1 MTEQDNDWSVASV
14 FYENQTCHS
23 VVGDVGPLPQVRPGS
38 FEFWDFLQQH
48 PLAPLEID
56 NPSTNVESVADCIR
70 QLGYTVQCGAGGQ
83 DGRGKYSILSI
94 HKERFYY
101 GLVSSHHCLS
111 GKRSV
116 YKGFLRWKLSLR
128 AAAAACATDKEM
140 QEAEEKKLF
149 KLIDDGSICNKNL
162 ENWDIWETGV
172 STIGNTLPDDIVQAL
187 QDFRSDCPDFVRNPD
202 YEFYIPPCMQELPES
217 CPPHEPVNN
226 QGGDAQATAAP
237 APAQAQA
244 AATAAPGPAQA
255 TAAAA
260 QVPAPA
266 QALAQATAQA
276 TAAPAPAQASKKTP
290 YTSESSDSSDS
301 EDD

>member
-14 FYENQTCHS
+14 FYENKTCHS

-38 FEFWDFLQQH
+38 LDFRDHLPQH
-48 PLAPLEID
+48 PHAPLEID
-56 NPSTNVESVADCIR
+56 NPRKNTESVADCIR
-70 QLGYTVQCGAGGQ
+70 QLGYTVQCGTDRGC
-83 DGRGKYSILSI
+83 GRGKYAILSI

-116 YKGFLRWKLSLR
+116 YKGFLRWKPSWRESMR

-149 KLIDDGSICNKNL
+149 KLIDDGSICNKNW

-172 STIGNTLPDDIVQAL
+172 STIGNTLPDEIVQAL

-202 YEFYIPPCMQELPES
+202 YEFYIPPSMQETPDA
-217 CPPHEPVNN
+217 CPPAEPANN
-226 QGGDAQATAAP
+226 EGGGAQATAAP
-237 APAQAQA
+237 APAQATA
-244 AATAAPGPAQA
+244 AAAPAPAQA

-260 QVPAPA
+260 
-266 QALAQATAQA
+266 
-276 TAAPAPAQASKKTP
+276 AQASKKTP
-290 YTSESSDSSDS
+290 DTSESSDTSDS

>member
-1 MTEQDNDWSVASV
+1 MTEYGNEWSVASA
-14 FYENQTCHS
+14 FYEKQTCHS
-23 VVGDVGPLPQVRPGS
+23 VVGDVAPLPQDTTGP
-38 FEFWDFLQQH
+38 DFDLRDHLPQH

-56 NPSTNVESVADCIR
+56 NSCKNVESVADCIR

-116 YKGFLRWKLSLR
+116 YKGFLRWKPSWRESMR

-149 KLIDDGSICNKNL
+149 KLIDDGSICNKNW

-172 STIGNTLPDDIVQAL
+172 STIGNTLPNDIVQAL
-187 QDFRSDCPDFVRNPD
+187 QDFRSDCPDFVRNPG

-217 CPPHEPVNN
+217 CPPPESANN
-226 QGGDAQATAAP
+226 QGGG
-237 APAQAQA
+237 AQA
-244 AATAAPGPAQA
+244 AAVAA
-255 TAAAA
+255 
-260 QVPAPA
+260 
-266 QALAQATAQA
+266 L
-276 TAAPAPAQASKKTP
+276 AAPAAVAVAAQEVTTSKKTP
-290 YTSESSDSSDS
+290 NTSDSSDSSDS
-301 EDD
+301 DDE

>member
-14 FYENQTCHS
+14 FYALPTCHS
-23 VVGDVGPLPQVRPGS
+23 IVGDVGPLPQVRPGS

-56 NPSTNVESVADCIR
+56 NSCKNVESVADCIR

-116 YKGFLRWKLSLR
+116 YKGFLRWKPSWRESMR

-149 KLIDDGSICNKNL
+149 KLIDDGSICNKNW

-172 STIGNTLPDDIVQAL
+172 STIGNTLPDEIVQAL

-202 YEFYIPPCMQELPES
+202 YEFYIPQCMQELPES

-226 QGGDAQATAAP
+226 QGGGAQATA
-237 APAQAQA
+237 
-244 AATAAPGPAQA
+244 
-255 TAAAA
+255 
-260 QVPAPA
+260 
-266 QALAQATAQA
+266 
-276 TAAPAPAQASKKTP
+276 APAQASKKTP
-290 YTSESSDSSDS
+290 DTSESSDSSDS